1 MFKKFHPIA
10 FVVGLSLAIFLTIGS
25 AELLL
30 LIDKSIRR
38 NMATWFSI
46 IFELSFI
53 FSFII
58 AGYITAF
65 IAKKNPLL
73 NALLLGSFF
82 LLLKL
87 WGIFSPY
94 RSDPI
99 INIIINGIICFT
111 SCIIGGLIRKK
122 IMALK
127 NK

>member
-53 FSFII
+53 FSFIKTV
-58 AGYITAF
+58 GYF
-65 IAKKNPLL
+65 QPL
-73 NALLLGSFF
+73 
-82 LLLKL
+82 
-87 WGIFSPY
+87 
-94 RSDPI
+94 
-99 INIIINGIICFT
+99 
-111 SCIIGGLIRKK
+111 
-122 IMALK
+122 
-127 NK
+127 